1 MSKHKAGSMVII
13 HGNNGF
19 QEVKVTGSRTVLK
32 SGWKPVRF
40 YWLQV
45 AEDCFAMEIHENY
58 VWESR
63 QAMIEFYINSIAND
77 KKNYQNQIHKAKQL
91 IQFSEN
97 YVQGL
102 ESVIQSWKQEIPV
115 GKTGWMSY
123 DNQPI
128 HVQVLREKKHGVLE
142 VKRIDITE
150 EFITSVVP
158 HLLFADKQDL
168 VNVELSKLRKLV
180 SDRRNQIQETQDRLI
195 KQDQGL

>member
-1 MSKHKAGSMVII
+1 MPKHKAGSLVII

-19 QEVKVTGSRTVLK
+19 QEVKVTGSRTVLR

-45 AEDCFAMEIHENY
+45 AEDCFALEIHENY

-63 QAMIEFYINSIAND
+63 QAIIEFYINSIAND

-102 ESVIQSWKQEIPV
+102 ESRIQSWQSLLTKDVTDNDIHSQLAKLKLAYEPMEKYIQNV
-115 GKTGWMSY
+115 QSQLQTAQQLKASL
-123 DNQPI
+123 DNQI
-128 HVQVLREKKHGVLE
+128 KTLE
-142 VKRIDITE
+142 GK
-150 EFITSVVP
+150 
-158 HLLFADKQDL
+158 
-168 VNVELSKLRKLV
+168 
-180 SDRRNQIQETQDRLI
+180 I
-195 KQDQGL
+195 K